1 MGLRDVSF
9 SCEQKSD
16 ASPEEVWNVLSSWE
30 RITEFWKG
38 TREVSKIGEDLFQV
52 RFAFPGTGK
61 MKITQDKPG
70 MSIIEEYIEGPFK
83 GTKTTSITDD
93 KGATR
98 LKTEWNVKL
107 SPMLMFGKS
116 SIQKHFAEGTTN
128 ALKRISEASA
138 TEKTVSSEE

>member
-9 SCEQKSD
+9 SCEEKTE
-16 ASPEEVWNVLSSWE
+16 AKPEEVWAVISSWE

-38 TREVSKIGEDLFQV
+38 TREVSKVGEDIFQV

-61 MKITQDKPG
+61 MKIIKDKPG
-70 MSIIEEYIEGPFK
+70 MSVTEEYLSGPFK
-83 GTKTTSITDD
+83 GTKVTSITDD
-93 KGATR
+93 HGATR

-116 SIQKHFAEGTTN
+116 SIAKHFAEGTTN
-128 ALKRISEASA
+128 ALKRISDAS
-138 TEKTVSSEE
+138 ESGKEI